1 MAMDYDAYV
10 KLLSTGTSDK
20 SHLSF
25 EERLNARR
33 HKGSHETRFQRNDA
47 PAPIKQ
53 GRYVIDNGG
62 FHPGP
67 KYSRAFN
74 SLYDGPGKGTW

>member
-1 MAMDYDAYV
+1 MAMDYDEYIREMTTGRTQ
-10 KLLSTGTSDK
+10 KTRLSW
-20 SHLSF
+20 

-47 PAPIKQ
+47 PIPVKQ

-74 SLYDGPGKGTW
+74 AFYDGPGKGTN

>member
-1 MAMDYDAYV
+1 MAMDYDAYQHLMQTGNSV
-10 KLLSTGTSDK
+10 KTS
-20 SHLSF
+20 LSF

-33 HKGSHETRFQRNDA
+33 NKGSHETRFQRNDA
-47 PAPIKQ
+47 PVPVKQ

-67 KYSRAFN
+67 KYTRAFN
-74 SLYDGPGKGTW
+74 AFYDGPGKGTW

>member
-1 MAMDYDAYV
+1 MSMDYDAYTQ
-10 KLLSTGTSDK
+10 LIQTGTSSK
-20 SHLSF
+20 ENFSF
-25 EERLNARR
+25 EQRLNARR
-33 HKGSHETRFQRNDA
+33 YQGSHETRFQRNDA
-47 PAPIKQ
+47 PIPVKQ

-74 SLYDGPGKGTW
+74 SLYDGPGKGTN

>member
-1 MAMDYDAYV
+1 MAMDYDAYIR
-10 KLLSTGTSDK
+10 LMQTGTSVK
-20 SHLSF
+20 ESMSF

-33 HKGSHETRFQRNDA
+33 HMGSHVTAFQRNDA
-47 PAPIKQ
+47 PAPVAQ

-74 SLYDGPGKGTW
+74 SFYDGPGKGTN

>member
-1 MAMDYDAYV
+1 MSMDFDAYTQAV
-10 KLLSTGTSDK
+10 SSGTSQK
-20 SHLSF
+20 SLPSF
-25 EERLNARR
+25 EERLNNRR

-47 PAPIKQ
+47 QPPIKQ

-67 KYSRAFN
+67 RYLRSFN
-74 SLYDGPGKGTW
+74 NRYDGPGKGTW